1 MKLVS
6 TVIQPQNI
14 MAIFENQIE
23 NLLKTIKI
31 LFVIILLG
39 VNFTST
45 YSQNSWSTLI
55 DSVSTLSSPRAAD
68 LNSDGTKDI
77 VLGAG
82 TDSTY
87 STYGVVALDG
97 SSGQLLWN
105 LPTPD
110 EIFTSAVFN
119 DINNDTIPDVF
130 IGGRNAQLYAIDG

>member
-45 YSQNSWSTLI
+45 YSQN
-55 DSVSTLSSPRAAD
+55 
-68 LNSDGTKDI
+68 
-77 VLGAG
+77 
-82 TDSTY
+82 
-87 STYGVVALDG
+87 
-97 SSGQLLWN
+97 
-105 LPTPD
+105 
-110 EIFTSAVFN
+110 
-119 DINNDTIPDVF
+119 
-130 IGGRNAQLYAIDG
+130 

>member
-1 MKLVS
+1 MTRISKISFV
-6 TVIQPQNI
+6 T
-14 MAIFENQIE
+14 
-23 NLLKTIKI
+23 LLLTI
-31 LFVIILLG
+31 
-39 VNFTST
+39 NFSFIH
-45 YSQNSWSTLI
+45 SQNSWSTLI

-87 STYGVVALDG
+87 SNYGVVALDG
-97 SSGQLLWN
+97 VSGQLLWN
-105 LPTPD
+105 LSTPD

-130 IGGRNAQLYAIDG
+130 IGGRNAQLYAIDGSNGNIIWEFFPQILD